1 MSYKPGGLGPSVL
14 SRRNYEMRGLAR
26 MDHQFENWV
35 VFGYERRFVV
45 SSESESRRGEEIGR
59 FLVREVNTFGATTA

>member
-1 MSYKPGGLGPSVL
+1 MK
-14 SRRNYEMRGLAR
+14 RFTIFLAR

-45 SSESESRRGEEIGR
+45 SSESESRRGEEIGC

>member
-1 MSYKPGGLGPSVL
+1 
-14 SRRNYEMRGLAR
+14 